1 MSAGTK
7 DEVTSKDDLRRT
19 LESFQE
25 GLRGQIDDRRQTIV
39 TVGIAVVTVVV
50 VCAYLLGRRGGRRRS
65 TLVEIRRV

>member
-1 MSAGTK
+1 MSARTN

-25 GLRGQIDDRRQTIV
+25 GLRGQIDDRRQNNV
-39 TVGIAVVTVVV
+39 TVGVVVVSVVV